1 MEASQ
6 PIVAIVSSAHPQIVG
21 DLEPAA
27 YSAYKE
33 LGRELAKAGWHIAVY
48 ASDPNFIEAGVVCGG
63 LAVAPSEGSCVSRAT
78 AMAVL
83 TPRCTCPVP
92 DC

>member
-6 PIVAIVSSAHPQIVG
+6 PIVAIVSSARPQIVG

-27 YSAYKE
+27 YLAYKE

-48 ASDPNFIEAGVVCGG
+48 ASDPNFIEAGVVCGD
-63 LAVAPSEGSCVSRAT
+63 LAVAPSGGLVR
-78 AMAVL
+78 
-83 TPRCTCPVP
+83 
-92 DC
+92 